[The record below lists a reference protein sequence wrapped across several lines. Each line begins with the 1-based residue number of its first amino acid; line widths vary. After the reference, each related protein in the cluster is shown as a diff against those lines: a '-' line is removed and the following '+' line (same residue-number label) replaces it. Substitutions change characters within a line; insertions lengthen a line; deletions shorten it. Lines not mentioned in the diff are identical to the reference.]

1 MAKDASKI
9 DRLRYAAPL
18 MVGAPIAILGAA
30 ASKMLIAA
38 MWPSDEMEEVN
49 KKKSAAR
56 KAFDYASFAGMFGPK
71 VEYLVKS
78 FERGQTPGGPLAETI
93 FRGGQAVFSAAGDPE
108 SQKKAYNARKQ
119 LYNSTVK
126 PLVTGSSAA
135 VHPFFGFLGNV
146 AVNKQEVREAVIGDK
161 PKK

>member
-1 MAKDASKI
+1 M
-9 DRLRYAAPL
+9 
-18 MVGAPIAILGAA
+18 
-30 ASKMLIAA
+30 
-38 MWPSDEMEEVN
+38 
-49 KKKSAAR
+49 
-56 KAFDYASFAGMFGPK
+56 FMFGPK

-126 PLVTGSSAA
+126 PLVTGGAA
-135 VHPFFGFLGNV
+135 AAHPFFGFLGNA